1 MERGI
6 ERVKESVDAEMKE
19 ATVEVLY
26 ELLEKIQ
33 KEREKVEIKEKLL
46 EKGVE

>member
-1 MERGI
+1 
-6 ERVKESVDAEMKE
+6 MKE